1 MEMAGVTWTTWSK
14 VTADTVGGVISG
26 ALDEMTEEHSA
37 SESLFEK
44 LDKSKD
50 GKQSKAKTPLGKSSM
65 ERSFHEASF
74 SSLPSQAEAK
84 SQPSKQVLE
93 EQLVAEEQAALKVQK
108 LQRGRNARKTVDKLK
123 TEEKISVVSE
133 SQPSRQAL
141 EEQRVAEEH
150 AALKV
155 QKLQRGRNAR
165 KTVEK
170 LKTEEASTIVVED
183 TTARAASLQD
193 DGELRKSAKKPLEVL
208 AIPDEAPPSPQMPS
222 ARAGECAS
230 SDAMVRAQVSAPARF
245 SQLPSVCSWLRVR

>member
-1 MEMAGVTWTTWSK
+1 MSVDDDMEMAGVTWTTWSK

-26 ALDEMTEEHSA
+26 ALEEMTDEQSA
-37 SESLFEK
+37 SESLFER
-44 LDKSKD
+44 LDRSKD
-50 GKQSKAKTPLGKSSM
+50 GKQAKAKTPLGKACI
-65 ERSFHEASF
+65 ERSLHEASF
-74 SSLPSQAEAK
+74 SSLPSLAEPTAPEDNADVSSTRRTEEK
-84 SQPSKQVLE
+84 ASAVSESKPSKQV
-93 EQLVAEEQAALKVQK
+93 
-108 LQRGRNARKTVDKLK
+108 
-123 TEEKISVVSE
+123 
-133 SQPSRQAL
+133 L

-183 TTARAASLQD
+183 TSARAASLQD
-193 DGELRKSAKKPLEVL
+193 DGELKKSAKKTLEVL

-230 SDAMVRAQVSAPARF
+230 SDAVVRAQVSAPPRF
-245 SQLPSVCSWLRVR
+245 AQLPSVCSWLRVR